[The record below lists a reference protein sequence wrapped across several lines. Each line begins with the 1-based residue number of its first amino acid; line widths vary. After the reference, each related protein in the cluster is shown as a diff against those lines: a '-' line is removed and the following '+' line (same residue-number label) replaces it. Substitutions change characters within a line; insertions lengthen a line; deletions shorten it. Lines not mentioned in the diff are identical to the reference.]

1 MDFKSLYNLLN
12 YLNVFN
18 CDLAELLYK
27 VTKHTKQTESQPD
40 SLTYTSIVK
49 KRREERKK
57 KHSSSLL
64 ASDVTPPLY
73 SPSLSIYEA
82 SWWVMKRKG
91 QGECVFIRSKPI
103 GQISTF
109 HATTLWLQLVPFW
122 LKQYIHLGHSY
133 IISPIL
139 HLIGNVTQTAGRYY
153 GIDLLQGLI
162 HSPRY
167 DINGV

>member
-1 MDFKSLYNLLN
+1 MYLIAILQSCCTRWHNTLN
-12 YLNVFN
+12 KQ
-18 CDLAELLYK
+18 K
-27 VTKHTKQTESQPD
+27 VNPTVWLIHQ
-40 SLTYTSIVK
+40 VWK
-49 KRREERKK
+49 KGEKREK

-82 SWWVMKRKG
+82 SWRVMKRKG

-153 GIDLLQGLI
+153 GIDLLQGLVR
-162 HSPRY
+162 SPRY